1 MAWWSKIKVTV
12 IERKAIFI
20 EIPSGGTTET
30 VPLPYSQ
37 RNKKLAT
44 IIEGLLYEV
53 REGK

>member
-1 MAWWSKIKVTV
+1 MAWWSKIKVTA

-20 EIPSGGTTET
+20 QIPSGSGTEQ
-30 VPLPYSQ
+30 VSLPYSQ